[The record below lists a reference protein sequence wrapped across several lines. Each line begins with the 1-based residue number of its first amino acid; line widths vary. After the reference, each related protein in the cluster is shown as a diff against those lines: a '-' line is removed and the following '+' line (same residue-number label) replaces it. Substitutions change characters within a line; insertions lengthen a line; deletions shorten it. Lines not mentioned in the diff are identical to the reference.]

1 MEIPVKL
8 YENLPNFMKI
18 GLFTKKLPAG
28 GREKHIRG
36 RENEAIHNSS
46 WQKIVMALC
55 ADSLK

>member
-46 WQKIVMALC
+46 
-55 ADSLK
+55 